1 MNMSLVMCYVYFKI
15 RPALAMQRDALVTN
29 MYALLYSVAYCI
41 KFAEYLSDTNLLFV
55 TTVVECEELNFRY

>member
-1 MNMSLVMCYVYFKI
+1 MNMSLVMCNVYFKI

-41 KFAEYLSDTNLLFV
+41 KFAEYLSDTNFFV
-55 TTVVECEELNFRY
+55 TTVVECEEFNFRY